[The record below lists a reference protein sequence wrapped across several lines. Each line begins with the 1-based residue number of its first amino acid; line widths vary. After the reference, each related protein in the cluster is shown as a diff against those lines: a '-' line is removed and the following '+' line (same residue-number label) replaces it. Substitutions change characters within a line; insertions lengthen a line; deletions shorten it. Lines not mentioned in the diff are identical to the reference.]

1 MYTKLNRIAE
11 IARNKPKEKFTSLIH
26 LVNKE
31 MLIMCHNELSGNKAT
46 GVDKVTKKEYEA
58 NLEGNI
64 DDLLNRM
71 KVFKYRPQPVRRVYI
86 EKAGSN
92 KKRPLG
98 IPAYEDKIVQLAINK
113 ILKAIYEQDFM
124 DNSFGFR
131 ENRSCHDAL
140 KILNVYLSEKNTN
153 YVVDADIKGFFD
165 NVDHKWMMKFLEHRI
180 DDKNLLRYIGR
191 FLKAGII
198 ENGRFHKVY
207 EGTPQG
213 GIISPTL
220 ANIYLHYVLDIWFN
234 NFIRKR
240 CKGEAY
246 IVRYADDFVCC
257 FQYENEAKAFY
268 EALKNRLNKF
278 NLEIAEDKTKILYFG
293 KNAYYDRKFKRL

>member
-98 IPAYEDKIVQLAINK
+98 IPAYEDKIVQLTINK

-213 GIISPTL
+213 GIISATL